1 MKKYI
6 VILIIC
12 HAFGQDV
19 SFQDKVDNDYR
30 VSSERFFTDES
41 GNIKMVVNVWGH
53 VNNPGLHEVYDGI
66 DLATLLS
73 MVGGPKSG
81 ANLNKVK
88 IFRDSQTLKV
98 KWCMN

>member
-1 MKKYI
+1 MKDF
-6 VILIIC
+6 LLMN
-12 HAFGQDV
+12 H
-19 SFQDKVDNDYR
+19 
-30 VSSERFFTDES
+30 
-41 GNIKMVVNVWGH
+41 GNIKMVVNIWGH

-88 IFRDSQTLKV
+88 LLEIVQTQRSNDL
-98 KWCMN
+98 

>member
-1 MKKYI
+1 
-6 VILIIC
+6 
-12 HAFGQDV
+12 
-19 SFQDKVDNDYR
+19 
-30 VSSERFFTDES
+30 
-41 GNIKMVVNVWGH
+41 MVVNVWGH

-88 IFRDSQTLKV
+88 IFRDSPDSEGQMVYEL
-98 KWCMN
+98 NLENL